1 MSWLVIS
8 LLAYFI
14 FAVVFLIDKYLL
26 AGSVK
31 NPKLYTFYTGFLRI
45 SVVFLIPFIDFNF
58 PGIWQIILSFFA
70 GSMFIIAL
78 YWFFKGLQ
86 LFEPS
91 RIVPAVGGVVPI
103 FTFLLIFLISLG
115 KEIPSTL
122 DLLAFFILICGS
134 LLISYEKTKAFSWEI
149 LRLSLVAA
157 FFFTLFFVLAKYVYL
172 TQSFLQGFIWI
183 SLGGFL
189 TALLFLFS
197 RELRDNLF
205 KVKLKVPKRV
215 IMIFVSNQAMG
226 ALSNFLQSWAVALAP
241 LAYVSVVNALQGVQ
255 YVFLL
260 GLATILSVKF
270 PKILREEV
278 SREVIFYKIAAI
290 FLIVL
295 GLLLLAF

>member
-1 MSWLVIS
+1 L
-8 LLAYFI
+8 
-14 FAVVFLIDKYLL
+14 
-26 AGSVK
+26 
-31 NPKLYTFYTGFLRI
+31 
-45 SVVFLIPFIDFNF
+45 
-58 PGIWQIILSFFA
+58 
-70 GSMFIIAL
+70 
-78 YWFFKGLQ
+78 
-86 LFEPS
+86 
-91 RIVPAVGGVVPI
+91 
-103 FTFLLIFLISLG
+103 
-115 KEIPSTL
+115 
-122 DLLAFFILICGS
+122 
-134 LLISYEKTKAFSWEI
+134 EI

-157 FFFTLFFVLAKYVYL
+157 FFFALFFVLAKYVYL

-205 KVKLKVPKRV
+205 KVKLKVPKKV

-241 LAYVSVVNALQGVQ
+241 LAYVAVVNALQGVQ

-295 GLLLLAF
+295 GLFLLAF